1 MLSTTRKDMLLDAL
15 LPAPRAIS
23 NSGIDSGIDSGTHS
37 GTYSG
42 THSGTH
48 SGTDPA
54 KARLLRLAAQ
64 LVLVVAG
71 SMLLAASAQFKLLI
85 PPSPVPVTGQ
95 TLVVLMIGLAY
106 GPRLGAVTVLAY
118 ILAGLRGLPVF
129 AGGTSGWAVMAGP
142 SGGYIVGF
150 LAAVFV
156 MGLLAERGMGRSML
170 STAPSDHLS
179 WGFINFVN
187 ILQLGHKQRGRGL

>member
-1 MLSTTRKDMLLDAL
+1 MLSTTRKDTLLDAL
-15 LPAPRAIS
+15 LPAARAIS
-23 NSGIDSGIDSGTHS
+23 NSGIDSGID
-37 GTYSG
+37 SG

-95 TLVVLMIGLAY
+95 TLVVLM
-106 GPRLGAVTVLAY
+106 
-118 ILAGLRGLPVF
+118 
-129 AGGTSGWAVMAGP
+129 
-142 SGGYIVGF
+142 
-150 LAAVFV
+150 
-156 MGLLAERGMGRSML
+156 L
-170 STAPSDHLS
+170 SLIH
-179 WGFINFVN
+179 I
-187 ILQLGHKQRGRGL
+187 